1 MNIYITH
8 RSSINSVFLPGN
20 TVYSD
25 PENTSE
31 RIRLKCHE
39 PDYKLFITDSA
50 ARRRM
55 SRAVK
60 MGTAAA
66 MQCLSNFRKTP
77 DAIITA
83 TGLGCL
89 SDTEKF
95 LRMIHDNKEE
105 LLNPTPF
112 IQSTFNTVGAQIA
125 IALNNT
131 NYNNTYVH
139 RGFSFESALID
150 ALMMLSDREAKN
162 VLVGS
167 YEELTDTSFDIFS
180 RLGRYRRGGK
190 AGEGAHFFLLSTEE
204 KSACRLKDIA
214 LASKVS
220 ETGLQ
225 EKLHTFLAKNRI
237 RPGEI
242 DCLVS
247 GESGNSE
254 EQAFYDRIEKN
265 VPDSSVVTYKHR
277 SGDYPTV
284 SSFALWL
291 SAQLLQTNEIPTYLM
306 KTNRGGNIKNV
317 LIYNH
322 HQNINHSF
330 ILLEKEFTTD
340 SIA

>member
-1 MNIYITH
+1 MNVYITH
-8 RSSINSVFLPGN
+8 WSSINPVFLPEN
-20 TVYSD
+20 TVY
-25 PENTSE
+25 TSPAE
-31 RIRLKCHE
+31 MQEGIRLRCHE
-39 PDYKLFITDSA
+39 PDYKLFITDSTV
-50 ARRRM
+50 RRRM

-66 MQCLSNFRKTP
+66 MQCLTGVRKTP

-95 LRMIHDNKEE
+95 LRMILDNKEE

-131 NYNNTYVH
+131 SYNNTYVH
-139 RGFSFESALID
+139 RGFSFENALLD
-150 ALMMLSDREAKN
+150 AWMLLSDGEAKN
-162 VLVGS
+162 ALVGS

-180 RLGRYRRGGK
+180 RLGWYRKGGK
-190 AGEGAHFFLLSTEE
+190 EGEGAQFFLLSTEE
-204 KSACRLKDIA
+204 KSTCRLKDIA
-214 LASKVS
+214 FAFRPTES
-220 ETGLQ
+220 ELQ
-225 EKLHTFLAKNRI
+225 ETLHSFLDRNSLNPDA
-237 RPGEI
+237 I

-254 EQAFYDRIEKN
+254 EQAFYDTVEN
-265 VPDSSVVTYKHR
+265 NLPNSSIVTYKHR

-291 SAQLLQTNEIPTYLM
+291 SAQILQTNEIPSCLL
-306 KTNRGGNIKNV
+306 KINQGKDIKNL

-322 HQNINHSF
+322 FKNINHSF
-330 ILLEKEFTTD
+330 ILLEKEFTDKSNT
-340 SIA
+340 

>member
-8 RSSINSVFLPGN
+8 QSSINSVFLPGN
-20 TVYSD
+20 TIYPN
-25 PENTSE
+25 PENIPE
-31 RIRLKCHE
+31 GIRLNCHE
-39 PDYKLFITDSA
+39 PDYKLFIPDSIV
-50 ARRRM
+50 RRRM
-55 SRAVK
+55 NRAVK
-60 MGTAAA
+60 MGTAAVL
-66 MQCLSNFRKTP
+66 QCLNGSLKTP

-125 IALNNT
+125 IALNNM

-139 RGFSFESALID
+139 RGFSFESALMD
-150 ALMMLSDREAKN
+150 AMMMLSENEAKN

-167 YEELTDTSFDIFS
+167 YEELTDASFDIFS
-180 RLGRYRRGGK
+180 RLGWYRKGGK
-190 AGEGAHFFLLSTEE
+190 AGEGAQFFLLSSEE
-204 KSACRLKDIA
+204 KSSCRLKAIA
-214 LASKVS
+214 LAFKPS
-220 ETGLQ
+220 ETDLQ
-225 EKLHTFLAKNRI
+225 DKLQQLLDRNCLLPNT
-237 RPGEI
+237 I
-242 DCLVS
+242 DCLIS
-247 GESGNSE
+247 GESGNRE
-254 EQAFYDRIEKN
+254 DQPFYNIVEKM

-291 SAQLLQTNEIPTYLM
+291 STQILQTDEIPAGLI
-306 KTNRGGNIKNV
+306 KTNRRKVIKNV

-322 HQNINHSF
+322 YRNINHSF
-330 ILLEKEFTTD
+330 ILLEKELTTG